1 MVAIPATVI
10 SASVSSHATARRR
23 SGAAY
28 VEGMNA
34 FGGLK
39 VQTGVSSLGV
49 SRSTE
54 QSFATIVSSLRP
66 SVQKKKKKG
75 GGALSSTCNAAGE
88 IFRIAAIMNGLVL
101 IGVAIGFVLLRVEA
115 AIEESE

>member
-1 MVAIPATVI
+1 MAAIPTTVI
-10 SASVSSHATARRR
+10 SASVASHAAAKRK

-39 VQTGVSSLGV
+39 AQTGVSSLGM

-54 QSFATIVSSLRP
+54 QSFATIVSSLRQ
-66 SVQKKKKKG
+66 SVQKKKKG